1 MIEGEQEVFR
11 LTTFDTDKCYEF
23 ALSTRKEGKYPN
35 EKYFTTNPLQYA
47 GKYLRSQRGRGGD
60 GGAPAEI
67 FDDGTVIEK
76 KVYYD
81 YDGKTCF
88 REVDCRDS
96 PESKGGKSNRRKSN
110 RRKSNCRKS
119 NRRKSNRRKSNRRK
133 SNHSR

>member
-47 GKYLRSQRGRGGD
+47 GKYLRSNRGRGGD

-67 FDDGTVIEK
+67 FDDGTVNENGTVNEK

-81 YDGKTCF
+81 YDGLTCF

-96 PESKGGKSNRRKSN
+96 PEPKGGKL
-110 RRKSNCRKS
+110 
-119 NRRKSNRRKSNRRK
+119 NRRKSNRRKSNR
-133 SNHSR
+133 SR